1 MWFRTQCSAVL
12 LLIFLHVCECKTGSN
27 KIILPSYLLIG
38 VASSAYQIEGAW
50 NADGKGESIWDR
62 MTHNMT
68 FKIRDGSN
76 GDVACD
82 SYNQIKEDVDMVR
95 KLRVQ
100 FYRFSIAWTRI
111 LPNGFPNKINKAGVR
126 YYNRLI
132 NRLLKK
138 GITPIATIYHWDLPQ
153 ALQDLGGWANPLVQ
167 YWFEGYAK
175 VLFENFGDRIKMWV
189 TVNEPQQICSFTYST
204 GVYAPGIVS
213 DGIGTYICYH
223 NLLKAHARVYHLY
236 NSTFRQSQKGQIGIN
251 TEVTWFEPATNSTA
265 DKAAAERRWE
275 FECGIIAHP
284 IFSADGDYPNL
295 VKQIVAKRSKEE
307 GFPESRLPRL
317 TAEEIGFIKG
327 TSDFF
332 GLNHYATLKVK
343 PSKPLKGTS
352 EFNDVGVKI
361 VKEYECKDTPW
372 SYYFRSVPWAFTK
385 LLADIKSRYQNPD
398 VYIFETGIPDEGGTL
413 DDQHRIKY
421 IKENLAAVVSAVHEE
436 GVKVRAFTLWSLMDS
451 FEWRGG
457 YTYRFGLYSV
467 NFTTPKRT
475 RIPKA
480 SALYLRSIMKNR
492 EFLL

>member
-236 NSTFRQSQKGQIGIN
+236 NSTFRQSQKGKQ
-251 TEVTWFEPATNSTA
+251 F
-265 DKAAAERRWE
+265 
-275 FECGIIAHP
+275 
-284 IFSADGDYPNL
+284 IFIQYL
-295 VKQIVAKRSKEE
+295 
-307 GFPESRLPRL
+307 
-317 TAEEIGFIKG
+317 G
-327 TSDFF
+327 TVL
-332 GLNHYATLKVK
+332 LNLKVK
-343 PSKPLKGTS
+343 AK
-352 EFNDVGVKI
+352 
-361 VKEYECKDTPW
+361 TP
-372 SYYFRSVPWAFTK
+372 FA
-385 LLADIKSRYQNPD
+385 
-398 VYIFETGIPDEGGTL
+398 
-413 DDQHRIKY
+413 
-421 IKENLAAVVSAVHEE
+421 
-436 GVKVRAFTLWSLMDS
+436 
-451 FEWRGG
+451 
-457 YTYRFGLYSV
+457 
-467 NFTTPKRT
+467 
-475 RIPKA
+475 
-480 SALYLRSIMKNR
+480 
-492 EFLL
+492 